1 MDTGLGAEHPRPK
14 LDMTPSMPTTEEHHA
29 TGLSDPRG
37 NPPRVSVIMPAFNT
51 AAYIAES
58 IDSVLEQDYPNL
70 ELIVVDD
77 GSTDGTVEI
86 VRSYGDRLTLLT
98 QQNQGAAVARNAGI
112 AAATGE
118 YIAFID
124 SDDVWLPGKVTAQVL
139 YMQQHPEIG
148 FTHTRF
154 LSWKPDANGAFP
166 PPAEM
171 AKPQMPVREA
181 PGVVAEGSGWVYNQL
196 LMKSLSHTIT
206 VMMRRQLVDEVGDF
220 DPQLK
225 RGQDYDYWIRASRL
239 SEYRQLDRVTA
250 LYRLHGAGCITRYPD
265 VNYEVEV
272 VQRALARWGR
282 VGPNGEETPAS
293 VVRRRLGDAWFTF
306 GYHHYWNASPRIARH
321 AFLQALRQRPLR
333 LKSWAYLGLSAFK
346 SLRPGER

>member
-1 MDTGLGAEHPRPK
+1 MTTSTPPSINANPAEAPRA
-14 LDMTPSMPTTEEHHA
+14 S
-29 TGLSDPRG
+29 SSV
-37 NPPRVSVIMPAFNT
+37 PRVSVVMPAFNT

-86 VRSYGDRLTLLT
+86 IRGYGDQLTLLT

-124 SDDVWLPGKVTAQVL
+124 SDDIWLPGKITAQVM
-139 YMQQHPEIG
+139 YMEQHPEIG
-148 FTHTRF
+148 FTHTHF
-154 LSWKPDANGAFP
+154 LSWKPGADGAFP
-166 PPAEM
+166 PPSQM
-171 AKPQMPVREA
+171 AAPKMPVREA

-196 LMKSLSHTIT
+196 LMESLPHTIT
-206 VMMRRQLVDEVGDF
+206 VMMRRQLVDEVGEF

-250 LYRLHGAGCITRYPD
+250 LYRLHGAGCITKYPD

-282 VGPNGEETPAS
+282 VGPNGEEAPAAA
-293 VVRRRLGDAWFTF
+293 VRRRLGDAWFTF
-306 GYHHYWNASPRIARH
+306 GYHHYWSASPRIARN
-321 AFLQALRQRPLR
+321 AFLQSIRQRPLR
-333 LKSWAYLGLSAFK
+333 AKSWAYLGLSALK
-346 SLRPGER
+346 SVRAPRR